1 LDAIGAQIIAVSDV
15 HGGVIQES
23 GLDIRAAINHVKQTG
38 RLEGLA
44 GTEPISHDE
53 LLALSCD
60 ILIPA
65 ALEAAIHCGNVD
77 DVRATL
83 VVEGANMPVT
93 HMADDHL
100 QDAGITVV
108 PDLLAN
114 AGGVT
119 ASYYE
124 WVQNIQQFPWTRDT
138 VLSRLNECLSR
149 AYSSVY
155 QAAEGERISMR
166 TAAYEQ
172 AVQRTLQAMDL
183 RGY

>member
-1 LDAIGAQIIAVSDV
+1 
-15 HGGVIQES
+15 VIRGS
-23 GLDIRAAINHVKQTG
+23 GLDVPAAIAHVKDTG
-38 RLEGLA
+38 RLEGLK
-44 GTEPISHDE
+44 GTEPIGHED
-53 LLALSCD
+53 LLALPCD

-83 VVEGANMPVT
+83 LVEGANMPVT
-93 HMADDHL
+93 HMADDRL

-114 AGGVT
+114 AGGVI

-124 WVQNIQQFPWTRDT
+124 WVQNIQQFPWTRDA
-138 VLSRLNECLSR
+138 VISRLNECLSR
-149 AYSSVY
+149 AYGSVH
-155 QAAEGERISMR
+155 QAAEAESISMR

-172 AVQRTLQAMDL
+172 AVRRTLRAMEL